1 MPEVNPTGGKV
12 LVLKGKN
19 FKGLEGSKFDGK
31 IYDGLYVLAAVERRL
46 YKLDPNS
53 EHITLTQYNS
63 NTLILKTPT
72 WAYDLLHETEEVEDL
87 VNNHK
92 VEQELLDALN
102 NGQADMFKPAGEL
115 RKTVNLKM
123 EFKSPIKLSGEVL
136 HMGFDDTLVFPI
148 EGTIKFQSGQSFFY
162 WKVARVD
169 TESFKKGRPNQQ
181 STRSKG
187 ASLFDDDS
195 PVRNETG
202 ATGMNTS

>member
-31 IYDGLYVLAAVERRL
+31 IYDGLYVLASVDRRL

-87 VNNHK
+87 VNNRK